1 MSKVAQYRWIFLLFL
16 LLTPNCLELL
26 KAWQKLIKTGSKRT
40 FQHEASLIV
49 PDFTI
54 SVYGSSCN
62 YLSFGLVLIHL
73 LFLFISWHP
82 IMSWGCRQIERESK
96 GRKETT
102 IHELPYTELSM
113 NCRIQKSG
121 TIRLASGCVT
131 QKYELFIFLGFVH
144 QKPCLYFLFLYNCLY
159 YYVFLFFF

>member
-131 QKYELFIFLGFVH
+131 QKYELFIFLGFFH
-144 QKPCLYFLFLYNCLY
+144 QKP
-159 YYVFLFFF
+159 